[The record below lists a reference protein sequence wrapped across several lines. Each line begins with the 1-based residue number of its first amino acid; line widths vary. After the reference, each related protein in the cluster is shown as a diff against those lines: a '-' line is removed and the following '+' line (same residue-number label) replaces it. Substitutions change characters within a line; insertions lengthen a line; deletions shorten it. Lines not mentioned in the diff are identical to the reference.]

1 MTVLNKRRAKTLP
14 LEGGGAL
21 GAAVATGK
29 VSDIGGQSSGPPR
42 AVEIDFNAQ
51 QFSFC
56 PERGCVVSTSRSTST
71 PYQAI
76 LLLHA
81 LRLVLRTQ
89 PRSAK

>member
-1 MTVLNKRRAKTLP
+1 MDSCFDRTLLSNFDRTHFSNFEILTTAGYVKR
-14 LEGGGAL
+14 
-21 GAAVATGK
+21 
-29 VSDIGGQSSGPPR
+29 
-42 AVEIDFNAQ
+42 Q

-71 PYQAI
+71 QYQAV
-76 LLLHA
+76 LRLHA